1 MTNKFFFYYSISE
14 VWLIP
19 LLPGTAIAKKLH
31 YLFVTTSYVCQNEH
45 VLSKMFQIFFQ
56 STGQFAS
63 LGTAYLL
70 HIILNDVNP
79 RVSVVC
85 SSSGLG
91 KLCTKEL
98 LLMADVST
106 T

>member
-1 MTNKFFFYYSISE
+1 
-14 VWLIP
+14 
-19 LLPGTAIAKKLH
+19 
-31 YLFVTTSYVCQNEH
+31 
-45 VLSKMFQIFFQ
+45 MFQTFFQ

-63 LGTAYLL
+63 LGTTYLL
-70 HIILNDVNP
+70 DITLNDVNP
-79 RVSVVC
+79 GVSG

-91 KLCTKEL
+91 KLCKEL

>member
-1 MTNKFFFYYSISE
+1 MTNKFSFYYSISE

-70 HIILNDVNP
+70 HITLNDVNP
-79 RVSVVC
+79 GVSVVR

-91 KLCTKEL
+91 KLCKEL
-98 LLMADVST
+98 LLMADVLT